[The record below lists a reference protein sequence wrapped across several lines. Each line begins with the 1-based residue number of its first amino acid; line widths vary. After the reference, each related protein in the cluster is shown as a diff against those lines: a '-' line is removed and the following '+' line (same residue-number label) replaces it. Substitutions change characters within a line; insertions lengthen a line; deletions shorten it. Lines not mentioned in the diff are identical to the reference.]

1 MKRPIEVPL
10 EIYEAMRATRRAM
23 AEHGQRSPE
32 AKTEA
37 DIALKAYGRWQFQL
51 AADGKVVLQ

>member
-23 AEHGQRSPE
+23 AEH
-32 AKTEA
+32 AKGA
-37 DIALKAYGRWQFQL
+37 K
-51 AADGKVVLQ
+51 